1 MKKLCVLTA
10 LLLWCLA
17 APALAEEFATL
28 PIMEGGRAIKSG
40 SNELVKEYDVAPEVL
55 WQFYKGALGKEKEIR
70 FRERD
75 HNYTIEDMAGRPWR
89 RISIT
94 KTQSHQT
101 TVAIDLMSWSWMLI
115 MLALRFTAVFVV
127 LLVLYLSTSLCT
139 RLLTRMVKQPA
150 KQVA

>member
-1 MKKLCVLTA
+1 MKKLCALTA

-17 APALAEEFATL
+17 APALAEEFGTL
-28 PIMEGGRAIKSG
+28 PIMEGGRTITS
-40 SNELVKEYDVAPEVL
+40 STNELVKEYDVAPEVL
-55 WQFYKGALGKEKEIR
+55 WQFYKGILGQEKEIR
-70 FRERD
+70 FRERS
-75 HNYTIEDMAGRPWR
+75 HNFTIEDLAGRPWR

-94 KTQSHQT
+94 KDQSHET

-127 LLVLYLSTSLCT
+127 LLALYLATSLCT

>member
-1 MKKLCVLTA
+1 MRKLCALTA

-17 APALAEEFATL
+17 VPALAEEFGTL
-28 PIMEGGRAIKSG
+28 PIMEGGRTITS
-40 SNELVKEYDVAPEVL
+40 STNELVKKYDVAPEVL
-55 WQFYKGALGKEKEIR
+55 WQFYKGILGKENEIR
-70 FRERD
+70 FRERS
-75 HNYTIEDMAGRPWR
+75 HNFTIEDLAGRPWR

-94 KTQSHQT
+94 RTQSHQT

-127 LLVLYLSTSLCT
+127 LLVLYVSTSLCT